1 MIDTKEYA
9 ALQEECER
17 LRTENQRL
25 NKDLARYRAKY
36 GELSEPDKGGE
47 IGALSAVEI
56 KSGESKVHAPSSNVV
71 LVTNQ
76 SPSEEKI
83 KLFRSLFRG
92 REDIYAKRWHSEKSG
107 KSGYQP
113 VCLNEWNTWLCD
125 KRRTKCSECKNR
137 KFAPLDDGAIYKHLQ
152 GKSPNGTDV
161 VGIYPLTEDEHCYFL
176 AMDFDGN
183 SWEDDIVA
191 VGRYVGEG
199 FDFARLD
206 TLFLAMPISWKG
218 KLTQYAGR
226 LHRDYVGK
234 REVVIYDYVDL
245 NVSMLENMYH
255 KRIKGYKDIGYEIRV
270 DAKTG
275 KRGILFNKTDFKRI
289 FNEDITSAHKEILIV
304 SPSLIAGR
312 VTKFLRVYSTLLDK
326 PNVTVVTRA
335 TDDEKTMRQLERL
348 KRTGIAIQIYDDLHL
363 RCAVIDGS
371 LVWYGS
377 ISPLGY
383 AGDTD
388 SSLRFDSREIAEML
402 VSQLNPNV

>member
-1 MIDTKEYA
+1 MSDAKEYA